1 MIPIARPVLGEEE
14 KALVWSAMEAGQL
27 AQGARVAEF
36 EKRFADFIGA
46 KHAVAVSSG
55 TTAIHLAL
63 LAAGIGPGDEV
74 ITVSFTFTASASAIL
89 HAGAR
94 PVFIDVDPVSFT
106 MDPSLIEAAIT
117 PRTRAVMPVS
127 LYGNPADMP
136 AITEIARRHGLLLI
150 EDACQA
156 HGASLDG
163 RRSGAWGTAVFSFY
177 PTKNMTTGE
186 GGMITTDNAE
196 LAERASLLRAHGM
209 RERYKPEI
217 LGYNFRM
224 TDLGASIGLAQ
235 LEKLPAAN
243 ARRRAIADRYDRELR
258 GVMTP
263 QRRPKA
269 EHAFHQYTL
278 RVAQRDR
285 FLARLA
291 ELGVGAN
298 VYYPVPVHR
307 QVPFLE
313 VAGQPLLPA
322 TEMLT
327 EQIISI
333 PVYPNLTDEEVGTI
347 IGAVNQV
354 AEEIGERLPTE

>member
-14 KALVWSAMEAGQL
+14 KALVWSAMETGQL

-36 EKRFADFIGA
+36 EKRFAQFIGA
-46 KHAVAVSSG
+46 EHAVAVSSG

-74 ITVSFTFTASASAIL
+74 ITVSFTFTASASGIL

-106 MDPSLIEAAIT
+106 MDPSQIEAAIT
-117 PRTRAVMPVS
+117 ARTRAVMPVS
-127 LYGNPADMP
+127 LYGNPADLP
-136 AITEIARRHGLLLI
+136 AITEITRRHGLMLL

-163 RRSGAWGTAVFSFY
+163 RRCGAWGTGVFSFY

-186 GGMITTDNAE
+186 GGMITTDDAE

-209 RERYKPEI
+209 RERYRPEI

-243 ARRRAIADRYDRELR
+243 ARRRDIADRYDRELR
-258 GVMTP
+258 GVATP
-263 QRRPKA
+263 QRRPNA

-307 QVPFLE
+307 QTPFLD
-313 VAGQPLLPA
+313 VAGQPMLPV

-327 EQIISI
+327 DQIISI

-354 AEEIGERLPTE
+354 AEEIGERLPSE